1 MGRENRG
8 PRYNAKRDS
17 IEPSWTQPITTDEI
31 LRLPASKVLSKFN
44 TSESG
49 LTTKEAKQILRT
61 SGYNEIAIRKKRA
74 TIVEFLSHF
83 RNPLILI
90 LLAAGLVS
98 AYFGQVIEPT
108 IIFSIVMMSVILDFL
123 QESKASKAAE
133 ELKERVATTATV
145 ARDGS
150 KQEIVLSE
158 IVPGD
163 IVFLSTGGIVP
174 ADSRVI
180 EAKDVHVDQS
190 ALTGESFP
198 VEKTSDP
205 LKSKEIS
212 TITGWDNYL
221 FMGTS
226 VVSGAAT
233 AVVVK
238 TGGFTEYGRIAKKLA
253 ERRPETEFE
262 KGLRRFGYLIM
273 QVTFL
278 LVMFVFFI
286 NALYLR
292 GILDSLLF
300 AVALA
305 VGLTPELLPM
315 ILSVNLSKGALAMS
329 KEGVIV
335 KRLASIQNFGSMDV
349 LCTDK
354 TGTLTEN
361 LVTLRSHTDIEGN
374 DNEKVLVYAHLNSQ
388 FRAGIKTTLDDAIL
402 KRKETIIEGYERID
416 VVPFDFTRKRVSV
429 IVEYQTEILMITKG
443 APEEIIKVAT
453 RYELGGELSDLTKDM
468 RKRIEERYHAL
479 SDKGLRVIAVAYKKI
494 TETKRE
500 YTVKD
505 ENDLVFLGFCS
516 FSDPPKKTAK
526 PSLQLLKKAAI
537 ELKILTGDNELV
549 TKTICEQLGFEIKGV
564 LLGSDIDGM
573 TDEALAKTAEETNI
587 FARLTPAQKDRIL
600 HVLKSVGHVV
610 GFLGDGI
617 NDAPS
622 MKVADVSISVNN
634 AVDIAKETADIIL
647 LHKDLTVLA
656 KGVLEGRRTF
666 GNTMKYIQMGVSS
679 NFGNMFSVAGG
690 SLFLPFLPMLP
701 IQILLNNLMYDV
713 SELSIPTDNVDKE
726 YVATPKR
733 MDIRYVRDFM
743 LYFGPISSLFDF
755 LTFFTMLFI
764 FNATEP
770 LFQTAWFLESLWTQ
784 TLVVYVIRTRRS
796 PFFRSRPSKSMIIA
810 GATIVGIALL
820 LPYTP
825 LGTLFRFVRLPDSF
839 LMVLAVFVG
848 SYLIL
853 VEALKRRFIRRHAY
867 RVEQSFLV
875 R

>member
-1 MGRENRG
+1 VGRGNRSLG
-8 PRYNAKRDS
+8 HNSKRDS
-17 IEPSWTQPITTDEI
+17 IKPSWAQPITTDEI
-31 LRLPASKVLSKFN
+31 LRLPVSEVLRKFD

-49 LTTKEAKQILRT
+49 LSTKEGEKILRT
-61 SGYNEIAIRKKRA
+61 CGFNEITIRKKRA
-74 TIVEFLSHF
+74 TIVEFLSRF
-83 RNPLILI
+83 KNPLVLI

-98 AYFGQVIEPT
+98 TYFGQVIEPS
-108 IIFSIVMMSVILDFL
+108 IIFTIVMMSVILDFL

-145 ARDGS
+145 LRDGV
-150 KQEIVLSE
+150 KQEIMLSE
-158 IVPGD
+158 VVPGD
-163 IVFLSTGGIVP
+163 IVFLSTGDIVP

-180 EAKDVHVDQS
+180 EAKDAHLDQS

-198 VEKTSDP
+198 VEKTPNP

-212 TITGWDNYL
+212 SIIAWDNYL

-226 VVSGAAT
+226 VVSGTAT

-238 TGGFTEYGRIAKKLA
+238 TGEFTEYGRIAKRLA

-273 QVTFL
+273 QVTFI

-361 LVTLRSHTDIEGN
+361 MVALKSHTDIEGN
-374 DNEKVLVYAHLNSQ
+374 DNEKVLVYAHLNSE
-388 FRAGIKTTLDDAIL
+388 FRTGIKTTLDDAIL
-402 KRKETIIEGYERID
+402 KHRETGVQGFERID

-429 IVEYQTEILMITKG
+429 IVSHQDELLMITKG

-453 RYELGGELSDLTKDM
+453 RYEIDGKSSDLTRDVQ
-468 RKRIEERYHAL
+468 KRIVEKYHAL
-479 SDKGLRVIAVAYKKI
+479 SDKGLRVIAVAYKRI
-494 TETKRE
+494 SEGKRE

-505 ENDLVFLGFCS
+505 ENDLTFLGFCS
-516 FSDPPKKTAK
+516 FTDPPKKTAK
-526 PSLQLLKKAAI
+526 QSLRLLEKASI

-549 TKTICEQLGFEIKGV
+549 TRTVCEQLGFEIKGV

-573 TDEALAKTAEETNI
+573 TDEGLAKSAETSNI
-587 FARLTPAQKDRIL
+587 FARLTPAQKDRIM
-600 HVLKSVGHVV
+600 HVLKSTGHVV

-679 NFGNMFSVAGG
+679 NFGNMFSVAGA

-726 YVATPKR
+726 YIATPKR

-764 FNATEP
+764 FSATAA

-784 TLVVYVIRTRRS
+784 TLVVYIIRTRRS
-796 PFFRSRPSKSMIIA
+796 PFFKSRPSKSMIIA
-810 GATIVGIALL
+810 GLSVVTVALL
-820 LPYTP
+820 IPYTL
-825 LGTLFRFVRLPDSF
+825 LGTLFQFVRPPDTF
-839 LMVLAVFVG
+839 LIVLALIVG

-875 R
+875 K